1 MLARSFRSRA
11 FALSTLALAGCA
23 STTPAMSN
31 EYARVSRV
39 QPLTPTSRVLD
50 ADRIHRSGATT
61 AWDAI
66 RLLLPSYRMQSARG
80 APPQPLGM
88 RDLEAT
94 TRLMIDG
101 HLIRDLDALQAIPAA
116 EVIAIHLLS
125 ATEAG
130 IYFGPG
136 SSSGAIIVQTRTG
149 MRPR

>member
-1 MLARSFRSRA
+1 MLARSYRSRA
-11 FALSTLALAGCA
+11 FALATLALAGCA
-23 STTPAMSN
+23 STTPGTSS

-39 QPLTPTSRVLD
+39 QPMTPTSRVLD

-66 RLLLPSYRMQSARG
+66 RLLLPSYRMQSERG
-80 APPQPLGM
+80 TPPRSLD
-88 RDLEAT
+88 DLEAT

-101 HLIRDLDALQAIPAA
+101 HLIRDLNALQAIPAA

-136 SSSGAIIVQTRTG
+136 TSSGAIIVQTRTG

>member
-1 MLARSFRSRA
+1 MLARSYRSRA
-11 FALSTLALAGCA
+11 FAIATLALAGCA
-23 STTPAMSN
+23 STAPGTSR

-39 QPLTPTSRVLD
+39 QPMTPTSRVLD

-61 AWDAI
+61 AWDAV
-66 RLLLPSYRMQSARG
+66 RLLLPSYRMQSERG
-80 APPQPLGM
+80 APPRALA
-88 RDLEAT
+88 DLDAT

-101 HLIRDLDALQAIPAA
+101 HLIRDLTALQAIPAA

>member
-11 FALSTLALAGCA
+11 FALATLALAGCA
-23 STTPAMSN
+23 SATPSTST
-31 EYARVSRV
+31 EYRRVSRV

-50 ADRIHRSGATT
+50 ADRIYRSGATT

-66 RLLLPSYRMQSARG
+66 RLLLPSYRMQSERG
-80 APPQPLGM
+80 APPRALS
-88 RDLEAT
+88 DLEAT
-94 TRLMIDG
+94 TRLVIDG
-101 HLIRDLDALQAIPAA
+101 HLIRDLEALQAIPAA